1 MKKML
6 EIDLSVSD
14 EIAVIRFCKINAG
27 DSVKQLSVNTP
38 NGIVIFDLNLDG
50 EIISMEFINALALLP
65 EDVRIAELE
74 DWDSNL

>member
-6 EIDLSVSD
+6 ESDLSVSD
-14 EIAVIRFCKINAG
+14 DIAYISFCEIKAG
-27 DSVKQLSVNTP
+27 DSVKQLSVNTA

-50 EIISMEFINALALLP
+50 KIIGMEFINALALLP

-74 DWDSNL
+74 D

>member
-1 MKKML
+1 MKKLL
-6 EIDLSVSD
+6 EVDLSVSD
-14 EIAVIRFCKINAG
+14 DIAYISFCEIKAG
-27 DSVKQLSVNTP
+27 DSVKQIEVNIP

-50 EIISMEFINALALLP
+50 KIIGMEFINALALLP

>member
-14 EIAVIRFCKINAG
+14 DIAFISFCKINAG
-27 DSVKQLSVNTP
+27 DSVKQIEVNIP

-50 EIISMEFINALALLP
+50 KIISMEFINALALLP

-74 DWDSNL
+74 DWDSSL

>member
-1 MKKML
+1 ML

-14 EIAVIRFCKINAG
+14 DIALIKFCEIKAG
-27 DSVKQLSVNTP
+27 DSVKQIEVNIP

-50 EIISMEFINALALLP
+50 KIISMEFINALALLP

-74 DWDSNL
+74 DWNSNL

>member
-6 EIDLSVSD
+6 EVDLSVSD
-14 EIAVIRFCKINAG
+14 DKAYISFCEIKAG
-27 DSVKQLSVNTP
+27 DSVKQLSVNAP

-50 EIISMEFINALALLP
+50 KIIGMEFINALALLP

-74 DWDSNL
+74 D